1 MDYKDEF
8 YSHATME
15 NTLYLLPHP
24 SEDSQRV
31 HATWDVAKTSAR
43 DHCKQ
48 RSNMQQQRNEERGLR
63 DFSQFKSSH
72 RRSSEVHVKKKIIIS
87 SAALHKLSLHELQ
100 LCWFFFS
107 YCLKLYGLNPAMAHC
122 NNGWISSKPLF
133 TQTGALILIF
143 HVVSKQSRFYTRKP

>member
-48 RSNMQQQRNEERGLR
+48 YKDQIYSNREMKR
-63 DFSQFKSSH
+63 
-72 RRSSEVHVKKKIIIS
+72 EV
-87 SAALHKLSLHELQ
+87 
-100 LCWFFFS
+100 
-107 YCLKLYGLNPAMAHC
+107 
-122 NNGWISSKPLF
+122 
-133 TQTGALILIF
+133 
-143 HVVSKQSRFYTRKP
+143 